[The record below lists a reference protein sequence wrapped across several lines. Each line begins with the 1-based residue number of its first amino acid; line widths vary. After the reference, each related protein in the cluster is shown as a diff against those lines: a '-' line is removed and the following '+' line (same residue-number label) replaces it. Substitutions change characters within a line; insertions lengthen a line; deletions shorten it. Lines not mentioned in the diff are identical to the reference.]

1 MYHPA
6 MRNLLASSIL
16 LFSLASPVQAAN
28 ASEAPAAKPPLAEGW
43 APLSFLL
50 GEWDGLGPGGVPSG
64 RFSLEPQAGG
74 HALLRRNTADV
85 QGGHHEDVMLIYRAP
100 GQGIRA
106 VYVDNEDHV
115 IQYSVTTADDPKSA
129 VFLSDETAGAPRF
142 RLTYRMKPD
151 GTVAITFDIAPP
163 GAKEFKTYLE
173 GSARKK

>member
-1 MYHPA
+1 MI
-6 MRNLLASSIL
+6 RFFLTFFLLAL
-16 LFSLASPVQAAN
+16 
-28 ASEAPAAKPPLAEGW
+28 APAVHAAGAPATQPQLAEGW
-43 APLSFLL
+43 APLSFLI
-50 GEWDGLGPGGVPSG
+50 GDWEGIDSGGRPSG

-106 VYVDNEDHV
+106 TYVDNENHV
-115 IQYSVTTADDPKSA
+115 IQYSVTATDDPKTA
-129 VFLSDETAGAPRF
+129 VFLSDETSGTPGAPRF

-151 GTVAITFDIAPP
+151 GTVAIVFDIAPP

>member
-1 MYHPA
+1 MIRSSLVLVLLLVLSPA
-6 MRNLLASSIL
+6 AH
-16 LFSLASPVQAAN
+16 AAG
-28 ASEAPAAKPPLAEGW
+28 APASQPQPAAGW
-43 APLSFLL
+43 APLSFLI
-50 GEWDGLGPGGVPSG
+50 GDWEGIGSDGAPSG

-85 QGGHHEDVMLIYRAP
+85 QGVHHEDVTLIYRSP

-129 VFLSDETAGAPRF
+129 VFLSDEVAGAPRF

-151 GTVAITFDIAPP
+151 GTVAIAFDIAPP

-173 GSARKK
+173 GAARKR